1 MINCSNYVEV
11 DGTYYVLDMDALSKY
26 IISNDNGMVV
36 ERTKSEQWVTS
47 DKKACKEMELVTKDI
62 TETSQARKDEHAPFR
77 AEVAKMLLS
86 LVMYPSVGDNG
97 ESICFKSLNDTLSI
111 GQVIAFNTL
120 LCDGI
125 IKELNIEDEE
135 NEQE

>member
-26 IISNDNGMVV
+26 IIGSDNGNII
-36 ERTKSEQWVTS
+36 ERTKNEQWVVS
-47 DKKACKEMELVTKDI
+47 ESPGCKDMELVTKDI
-62 TETSQARKDEHAPFR
+62 TETSQARRDEHAPFR

-86 LVMYPSVGDNG
+86 LIMYPTVGDSG
-97 ESICFKSLNDTLSI
+97 ESITLKSLNEPMTI

-120 LCDGI
+120 LEEGI
-125 IKELNIEDEE
+125 IKEITVEEDEE
-135 NEQE
+135 E

>member
-1 MINCSNYVEV
+1 MIPCRNYVEI
-11 DGTYYVLDMDALSKY
+11 DGTYYVLDMEALSRY

-36 ERTKSEQWVTS
+36 ERTKSEQWVAS
-47 DKKACKEMELVTKDI
+47 DNPKSKEMELVTKDI

-86 LVMYPSVGDNG
+86 LVMYPTVGDNG
-97 ESICFKSLNDTLSI
+97 ESIPFKSLSDSMSM

-120 LCDGI
+120 LREGI
-125 IKELNIEDEE
+125 IKEIIEDEE

>member
-1 MINCSNYVEV
+1 MINCTNYVEV

-36 ERTKSEQWVTS
+36 ERTKSEQWVASENTKTK
-47 DKKACKEMELVTKDI
+47 DMELVTKDI

-97 ESICFKSLNDTLSI
+97 ESMTFKSLSEPMSM

-120 LCDGI
+120 LIEGI
-125 IKELNIEDEE
+125 IKELNIDDEE
-135 NEQE
+135 TE